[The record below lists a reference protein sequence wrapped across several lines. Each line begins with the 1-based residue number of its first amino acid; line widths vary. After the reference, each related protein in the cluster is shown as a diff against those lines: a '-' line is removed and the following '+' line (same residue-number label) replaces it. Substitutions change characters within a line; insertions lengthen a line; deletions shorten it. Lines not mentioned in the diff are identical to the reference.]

1 MEYASVR
8 FFYTF
13 RTKLTNA
20 LMNPDASPT
29 REEVLI
35 FLKRIEQQQKRH
47 RKKSIPKSVFESK
60 L

>member
-1 MEYASVR
+1 
-8 FFYTF
+8 
-13 RTKLTNA
+13 
-20 LMNPDASPT
+20 MNPDASPT

-35 FLKRIEQQQKRH
+35 FLKRLEQQQKKY

>member
-1 MEYASVR
+1 MLQLD
-8 FFYTF
+8 FFILLEQNKPNT
-13 RTKLTNA
+13 